1 MKLLPSGILR
11 NKEMLGTRSL
21 QLFKASDAQPK
32 HDARFYSCC
41 FMGGILSC
49 GTTHT
54 AICPL
59 DLVKCRR
66 QTNPTI
72 YKSLW
77 DGLKQTAKEG
87 WNRNG
92 LYRGWQPTFFG
103 YAMQGFFK
111 FGGYEMFKDIY
122 INMMGEER
130 ASRYKN
136 TIYLAASAS
145 AEFFADIFLCP
156 MEATKVRIQTS
167 PVEMNFPNKLSPA
180 IKQITAGEGMKA
192 LWKGIVPLWC
202 RQIPYTMVKFATF
215 ENIVGLFYRFL
226 LTKPRE
232 SYSKATQLTVTFAS
246 GYIAGVFCA
255 LVSHPFD
262 TCVSK
267 MNNSAE
273 KISMLQAMKILG
285 WKGCWNGLGTRILMI
300 GTLTGLQWWIYDT
313 WKTFCGYPSSGG
325 H

>member
-1 MKLLPSGILR
+1 
-11 NKEMLGTRSL
+11 
-21 QLFKASDAQPK
+21 
-32 HDARFYSCC
+32 
-41 FMGGILSC
+41 
-49 GTTHT
+49 
-54 AICPL
+54 
-59 DLVKCRR
+59 
-66 QTNPTI
+66 
-72 YKSLW
+72 
-77 DGLKQTAKEG
+77 
-87 WNRNG
+87 
-92 LYRGWQPTFFG
+92 
-103 YAMQGFFK
+103 MQGLFK
-111 FGGYEMFKDIY
+111 FGGYEVFKDLY
-122 INMMGEER
+122 INLMGEET
-130 ASRYKN
+130 AKHWKN

-167 PVEMNFPNKLSPA
+167 PVEANFPNKLRPA
-180 IKQITAGEGMKA
+180 MKQITAGEGAKA

-215 ENIVGLFYRFL
+215 ENIVALFYKYL
-226 LTKPRE
+226 LTNPRD

-246 GYIAGVFCA
+246 GYIAGIFCA

-262 TCVSK
+262 SCVSK

-273 KISMLQAMKILG
+273 KMNMFQAMKVLG

-313 WKTFCGYPSSGG
+313 WKTFCGFPSSGG

>member
-1 MKLLPSGILR
+1 
-11 NKEMLGTRSL
+11 MLSTRSL
-21 QLFKASDAQPK
+21 QTLKATDAPK
-32 HDARFYSCC
+32 HDAKFYSTC
-41 FMGGILSC
+41 FMGGVLSC

-54 AICPL
+54 FITPL

-66 QTNPTI
+66 QTNPGM
-72 YKSLW
+72 YSSLF
-77 DGLKQTAKEG
+77 DGLKKTAKVA
-87 WNRNG
+87 WNREG
-92 LYRGWQPTFFG
+92 LYRGWQPTMIG

-111 FGGYEMFKDIY
+111 FGGYEIFKDIY
-122 INMMGEER
+122 TNMMGEET
-130 ASRYKN
+130 AKHWKN

-167 PVEMNFPNKLSPA
+167 PIEANFPTKLGPA
-180 IKQITAGEGMKA
+180 VKEITAGEGIKS
-192 LWKGIVPLWC
+192 LWKGVVPLWC
-202 RQIPYTMVKFATF
+202 RQIPDTMVKFATF
-215 ENIVGLFYRFL
+215 ENIVGLFYKYCF
-226 LTKPRE
+226 TKPRE
-232 SYSKATQLTVTFAS
+232 SYSKATQLSITFAS

-262 TCVSK
+262 SCVSK

-273 KISMLQAMKILG
+273 KISMMQAMKLLG
-285 WKGCWNGLGTRILMI
+285 WKGCWNGLATRILMI

-313 WKTFCGYPSSGG
+313 WKTFCGYQSSGG

>member
-1 MKLLPSGILR
+1 
-11 NKEMLGTRSL
+11 MLSTRSL
-21 QLFKASDAQPK
+21 DAIKATDAPK
-32 HDARFYSCC
+32 HDARFYSLC
-41 FMGGILSC
+41 MVGGVISC

-66 QTNPTI
+66 QTNPGM

-77 DGLKQTAKEG
+77 DGLKQTAKQG

-92 LYRGWQPTFFG
+92 IYRGWQPTFFG
-103 YAMQGFFK
+103 YAMQGLFK
-111 FGGYEMFKDIY
+111 FGGYEVFKDLY
-122 INMMGEER
+122 INLMGEET
-130 ASRYKN
+130 AKNWKN
-136 TIYLAASAS
+136 TIYLSASAS

-167 PVEMNFPNKLSPA
+167 PVEANFPNKLRPA
-180 IKQITAGEGMKA
+180 MKQITAGEGAKA

-215 ENIVGLFYRFL
+215 ENIVALFYKYL
-226 LTKPRE
+226 LTNPRD

-246 GYIAGVFCA
+246 GYIAGIFCA

-262 TCVSK
+262 SCVSK

-273 KISMLQAMKILG
+273 KISMFQAMKILG
-285 WKGCWNGLGTRILMI
+285 WKGCWNGLGTRIIMI

-313 WKTFCGYPSSGG
+313 WKTYCGFPSSGG

>member
-1 MKLLPSGILR
+1 MFSS
-11 NKEMLGTRSL
+11 NSL
-21 QLFKASDAQPK
+21 QTLKVTDAPK
-32 HDARFYSCC
+32 HDAKFYSTC
-41 FMGGILSC
+41 FMGGVLSC

-54 AICPL
+54 FITPL

-66 QTNPTI
+66 QTNPGMYT
-72 YKSLW
+72 SLW
-77 DGLKQTAKEG
+77 DGLKKTAKTG

-92 LYRGWQPTFFG
+92 IYRGWQPTCFG

-122 INMMGEER
+122 INLIGAER
-130 ASRYKN
+130 AQHWKN
-136 TIYLAASAS
+136 TIYLSASAS

-156 MEATKVRIQTS
+156 MEATKVRIQTT
-167 PVEMNFPNKLSPA
+167 PVEANFPTKLGPA
-180 IKQITAGEGMKA
+180 MKEITAAEGTKS

-215 ENIVGLFYRFL
+215 ENIVGLFYKYCF
-226 LTKPRE
+226 TKPRE
-232 SYSKATQLTVTFAS
+232 SYSKAMQLTITFAS
-246 GYIAGVFCA
+246 GVFCA

-262 TCVSK
+262 SCVSK

-273 KISMLQAMKILG
+273 KISMMQAMKLLG
-285 WKGCWNGLGTRILMI
+285 WKGCWNGLATRILMI